1 MRTFAQKQNQP
12 QKQVSSSFA
21 PSNTALPGPNHHA
34 NPLLHL
40 QRAIGNQAVQRML
53 QTHAEEL
60 EVGSI
65 STAASRFA
73 HDFSRIPVYP
83 KTPVRPQAKLTVNA
97 PGDSCE
103 QEADAIAVQVTRI
116 SDPQA
121 SPLQHDPS
129 PPKPLSALFT
139 RFVQTK
145 SQSGTAVSNTLS
157 KKISSSLGGGSE
169 MDPNTQVF
177 MQRSF
182 GTDFSHVRIHT
193 DGEAAQMSREL
204 GAYAFTVGRDIYFG
218 SGKYSPGTNTGKHLL
233 AHELTHTIQQGR
245 SSAIQ
250 KQTETRQQSE
260 VGLGI
265 VNEEGRPEVVEL
277 PEESLGIVSEEEQ
290 PEAAELPEP
299 IQMQIQRSTSWAGA
313 TLHETRNKAE
323 DALHGGA
330 PVTWQML
337 NGTMLKTEAD
347 ADSSIKLPTIST
359 SGSGSN
365 WKAKVDTVPAQ
376 EGASD
381 ETVLAPGPWSTVAPK
396 ADIGTKFGLAACTGG
411 GDSTFSALGKP
422 DDDAVYKANR
432 RHEDHH
438 VADDKVAFEQTVG
451 KWDKKLEKANSK
463 GTKFK
468 GADAARAE
476 AALWAAMGGTPTKVA
491 RAYRSLSFT
500 KGARYH
506 ATAAGG
512 PMKLSNAKS
521 DDAACST
528 SSVEVRNPS

>member
-1 MRTFAQKQNQP
+1 MRTFAQTQNQP

-21 PSNTALPGPNHHA
+21 RSNTAILGPKRHA

-40 QRAIGNQAVQRML
+40 QRTIGNQAVQWML

-83 KTPVRPQAKLTVNA
+83 KTPIRIQAKLTVNT
-97 PGDSCE
+97 PGDNCE
-103 QEADAIAVQVTRI
+103 QEADAIADQATRI

-129 PPKPLSALFT
+129 PLKPLSALFA
-139 RFVQTK
+139 RIVQTE
-145 SQSGTAVSNTLS
+145 SQSGAAVSNTLS
-157 KKISSSLGGGSE
+157 KKISSSLGSGSK

-182 GTDFSHVRIHT
+182 GTDFSRVRIHA
-193 DGEAAQMSREL
+193 DADAAHMNREL

-218 SGKYSPGTNTGKHLL
+218 SGKYSPDTNTGKHLL

-245 SSAIQ
+245 SNAIQ
-250 KQTETRQQSE
+250 KQTAMRQQAE

-265 VNEEGRPEVVEL
+265 VNEEERPEGAEL
-277 PEESLGIVSEEEQ
+277 PEAGLVVSEEER

-299 IQMQIQRSTSWAGA
+299 IQMQIQRSTNWVGA
-313 TLHETRNKAE
+313 TVHETRNKAE
-323 DALHGGA
+323 DSLKGGA

-347 ADSSIKLPTIST
+347 ADSSVNLPTIST
-359 SGSGSN
+359 SGSGKK
-365 WKAKVDTVPAQ
+365 WTAQVDTVPAQ
-376 EGASD
+376 EGGDD
-381 ETVLAPGPWSTVAPK
+381 ETVLAPGPWSIVAPK
-396 ADIGTKFGLAACTGG
+396 ADVGTKFGLAACTGD
-411 GDSTFSALGKP
+411 GDTTFSALGKP
-422 DDDAVYKANR
+422 SDDAVYKANR

-438 VADDKVAFEQTVG
+438 VADDKVAFEQTVV
-451 KWDKKLEKANSK
+451 KWDKKLEKAKSK
-463 GTKFK
+463 GTTFK
-468 GADAARAE
+468 GADAAKAE
-476 AALWAAMGGTPTKVA
+476 AALWAAMGGEPKKVA
-491 RAYRSLSFT
+491 RKYRALSFT
-500 KGARYH
+500 KGGAFH
-506 ATAAGG
+506 ATAKGG
-512 PMKLSNAKS
+512 PMSTSNAQS
-521 DDAACST
+521 NADCST